1 MSIVSASAISSLVGQ
16 KPRRRKFKL
25 KIGGRIMATRGKKM
39 SKGRK
44 SMTRGKK
51 KKKK

>member
-1 MSIVSASAISSLVGQ
+1 MSIVSASAISSVVGE
-16 KPRRRKFKL
+16 KPKRRKFKL

-51 KKKK
+51 KKR